1 MKKKRSGFRIL
12 ASRQIFAAV
21 FGVLAVLQAA
31 PAAAES
37 ETNALE
43 VMRARNRV
51 YVDNW
56 FREAKDKH
64 EKNSDML
71 ALPGLLADRKN
82 KSITAYAEATGL
94 DESGSPPEFFIIS
107 LKSGHDY
114 EALLISFASPGDV
127 HKALEFIGMKPGR
140 PVNPADLEF
149 WPKGERVVIDAV
161 YADGED
167 KIGPVR
173 LGRLL
178 VDAETEEPPP
188 EKGFVFTGSMMV
200 KAGTNGM
207 VYAADAFG
215 PRSIASNY
223 NEPYSVLD
231 VPRVA
236 PQGAV
241 YRTFVVN
248 SKYVFPAG
256 ALVELKFRPEYPG
269 GKQRVRDMSLRV
281 ENISGKGARFSL
293 VEGKREV
300 LETQKADRL
309 MKSLSDISRSGHD
322 PFLQISFGDLMS
334 LEDIRAICAGLSE
347 IETPEGIRVE
357 PPPEGNLYY
366 KAFLPDEKFRSRE
379 KRPAQP
385 WELHLETAKD
395 GGISATLIQIEQVW
409 KKGQVWPDLVIKKHS
424 VDSGKHL
431 ASQLSAMS
439 GGGQLP
445 VILVYADPDLR
456 YGTLMGYILPVIE
469 EYSTIHVFLVD
480 KEEPDAVADE

>member
-1 MKKKRSGFRIL
+1 MKEKRSQFKVLAMTEIL
-12 ASRQIFAAV
+12 AAV

-31 PAAAES
+31 PAAAEN
-37 ETNALE
+37 ETNVLE
-43 VMRARNRV
+43 VMRARNKV

-56 FREAKDKH
+56 FREAKGKH
-64 EKNSDML
+64 KQNSDML

-82 KSITAYAEATGL
+82 KVITVYAEATGL
-94 DESGSPPEFFIIS
+94 DDSGSPPEFFIIS
-107 LKSGHDY
+107 RRSGHDY

-140 PVNPADLEF
+140 PVNPENLEF

-161 YADGED
+161 YTNSTD
-167 KIGPVR
+167 KIGPVK
-173 LGRLL
+173 LCRLL

-200 KAGTNGM
+200 RTGTNGM
-207 VYAADAFG
+207 AYAAEAFG

-256 ALVELKFRPEYPG
+256 GLVELKFMPEYPG
-269 GKQRVRDMSLRV
+269 GKQRVRDMSLHV
-281 ENISGKGARFSL
+281 ENVPGKGASFRL
-293 VEGKREV
+293 VEGKREIV
-300 LETQKADRL
+300 ETQKADKL
-309 MKSLSDISRSGHD
+309 IKSLSEISRSGHD
-322 PFLQISFGDLMS
+322 PFLEISFGDSMR

-347 IETPEGIRVE
+347 IEIPEGIRVE
-357 PPPEGNLYY
+357 PPPEGHLYY
-366 KAFLPDEKFRSRE
+366 KAFLPDEKFLSRE

-385 WELHLETAKD
+385 WELHIETAKE
-395 GGISATLIQIEQVW
+395 GGISATLIQIEQAW
-409 KKGQVWPDLVIKKHS
+409 KKDQVWPDLVIKKHS

-431 ASQLSAMS
+431 ASRLNAMS

-445 VILVYADPDLR
+445 VILVYADPGLR
-456 YGTLMGYILPVIE
+456 YGRLMGYILPVIE
-469 EYSTIHVFLVD
+469 EFSTIHVFLNGKDGGED
-480 KEEPDAVADE
+480 KE